1 MQTRADKRK
10 ESRTESI
17 SLHTFLTEIVP
28 SLEKIKYQRK
38 KRWTTLPN
46 GGKVP
51 STREFID
58 FLYKHKNTIHTI
70 TVGREIINNQEVRWA
85 IDGNNRVNGLVNFT
99 NSPFL
104 VYPEYIEDLE
114 TKIATYFTNKTNLNL
129 FLNAVKKLTLEELN
143 DLTSRNFQR
152 MCENAHPGLYMEIA
166 SSQNDIMY
174 HINEKDNPNSLLV
187 RLRKD
192 NTPDFVNDIKI
203 NVNTF
208 TNYSK
213 AELGRVYEEI
223 NKYNSDLTEIQ
234 ILSARLYDVK
244 NFEIKDT
251 ELKAK
256 IDTQL
261 CTFYKKMSEDEVLE
275 CYEYDP
281 NDLNAFDFL
290 IGFQNC
296 ISEICMPFSK
306 IDNPKG
312 PTLMFKL
319 YKLLNNIDDN
329 DDMWN
334 SKFSTDNVNTF
345 IKWINKTVEILNKID
360 NIFNPVE
367 LENITTT
374 KQANNRCKKVMSSG
388 NNTNGWYVIIA
399 GIIGHLKHGTR
410 EEYILVEMYKRIIY
424 HKLTAEITDKETRN
438 EKRSAD
444 IMQYSGGG
452 YEALDKAEEY
462 LNNPLN
468 MTNTS
473 RKITCEDI
481 RGLLKILVKETQNDI
496 KYQIRPSGGRTNEKR
511 RVRKLHEI
519 LLHKAY
525 YNNVM
530 PAKYLTDVFQLD
542 HNIPFSSMWSESEA
556 VDIDRLGNTLPIL
569 KDGNGTRNNRHIRE
583 AFKKNPDF
591 RIFLGKVVPS
601 DEEYDKI
608 VRHQNNKKPTITDTD
623 LYNKRCE
630 ENEEIYIE
638 HFISNML
645 P

>member
-1 MQTRADKRK
+1 
-10 ESRTESI
+10 
-17 SLHTFLTEIVP
+17 
-28 SLEKIKYQRK
+28 
-38 KRWTTLPN
+38 
-46 GGKVP
+46 
-51 STREFID
+51 
-58 FLYKHKNTIHTI
+58 
-70 TVGREIINNQEVRWA
+70 
-85 IDGNNRVNGLVNFT
+85 
-99 NSPFL
+99 
-104 VYPEYIEDLE
+104 
-114 TKIATYFTNKTNLNL
+114 
-129 FLNAVKKLTLEELN
+129 
-143 DLTSRNFQR
+143 
-152 MCENAHPGLYMEIA
+152 
-166 SSQNDIMY
+166 
-174 HINEKDNPNSLLV
+174 
-187 RLRKD
+187 
-192 NTPDFVNDIKI
+192 
-203 NVNTF
+203 
-208 TNYSK
+208 
-213 AELGRVYEEI
+213 
-223 NKYNSDLTEIQ
+223 
-234 ILSARLYDVK
+234 
-244 NFEIKDT
+244 
-251 ELKAK
+251 
-256 IDTQL
+256 
-261 CTFYKKMSEDEVLE
+261 
-275 CYEYDP
+275 
-281 NDLNAFDFL
+281 
-290 IGFQNC
+290 
-296 ISEICMPFSK
+296 
-306 IDNPKG
+306 
-312 PTLMFKL
+312 
-319 YKLLNNIDDN
+319 
-329 DDMWN
+329 
-334 SKFSTDNVNTF
+334 
-345 IKWINKTVEILNKID
+345 
-360 NIFNPVE
+360 
-367 LENITTT
+367 
-374 KQANNRCKKVMSSG
+374 
-388 NNTNGWYVIIA
+388 
-399 GIIGHLKHGTR
+399 
-410 EEYILVEMYKRIIY
+410 MYKRIIY